1 MYLPWI
7 NKYCFHV
14 WTVCMV
20 IIFGNLAK
28 APNTSNITSG
38 TYTKHQN
45 LCAVYINQIVKKLIT
60 IHPGF
65 SCWGRAAVSVTWPG
79 SWSRRAVTFPP
90 RDSSGGGRRE
100 GGWSENY
107 CCWCPWWRWPP
118 RRPDPAPPQ
127 QAWWPYRS
135 HPYPVLSQS
144 PVMWTDEA
152 YHQVKQYHSRITSYY
167 CYQYVKIS

>member
-14 WTVCMV
+14 LTVCMV
-20 IIFGNLAK
+20 IIIFGNLAK

-65 SCWGRAAVSVTWPG
+65 SC
-79 SWSRRAVTFPP
+79 
-90 RDSSGGGRRE
+90 
-100 GGWSENY
+100 
-107 CCWCPWWRWPP
+107 
-118 RRPDPAPPQ
+118 
-127 QAWWPYRS
+127 
-135 HPYPVLSQS
+135 
-144 PVMWTDEA
+144 
-152 YHQVKQYHSRITSYY
+152 
-167 CYQYVKIS
+167 